1 MRQRR
6 PRQLAATAA
15 CATLLAVAIT
25 GCSAAEKLTT
35 GLKVKHAFEKLG
47 DQPSAS
53 VMLSVDG
60 TPQDADA
67 FLRAAGAAKGPKT
80 RDTAELL
87 SRGELTFAVGSD
99 REETPLKE
107 LDRSERLRFATAVNF
122 GGKDVVAAKSVEE
135 KLYVRL
141 NLRSLVAQLD
151 GSHRD
156 RQRARKIVGLADD
169 LPHTLGS
176 AKDALKGKWVETD
189 PESFDD
195 FARAAQEIT
204 ESEKKGE
211 FGKHGAAVSEESD
224 KASERVGRAT
234 AAGQALNGESE
245 RAFLEGLE
253 KTLGAHASFKKAGEY
268 GGADHFTVTVPA
280 RDAAPDLSR
289 ALEALGARLDP
300 AQVPDRK
307 VRADLEVRRGQLTGL
322 TLNLEQFL
330 SDEARAKG
338 VHLPL
343 RMVFGSGDAVSVEA
357 PDGVRELKPQDL
369 LAAVMYGALGTG
381 GI

>member
-1 MRQRR
+1 MRLSR
-6 PRQLAATAA
+6 PPHFAAAAT
-15 CATLLAVAIT
+15 CATLLVVALT
-25 GCSAAEKLTT
+25 SCSAAEKLTT

-47 DQPSAS
+47 EQPSAS
-53 VMLSVDG
+53 VLLSVGG
-60 TPQDADA
+60 TAQDADA
-67 FLRAAGAAKGPKT
+67 FLRAAGASKGPAT
-80 RDTAELL
+80 RHTAELL

-107 LDRSERLRFATAVNF
+107 LNRSERLRFATAVNF

-135 KLYVRL
+135 KLYLRL
-141 NLRSLVAQLD
+141 NLRSLVAQTD
-151 GSHRD
+151 GSKRD
-156 RQRARKIVGLADD
+156 RQRAHKIVALAKD

-176 AKDALKGKWVETD
+176 AKDALKGKWVEVD

-204 ESEKKGE
+204 DDEKKGE

-224 KASERVGRAT
+224 ETSERVGRAT
-234 AAGQALNGESE
+234 AAGRALNGESE

-253 KTLGAHASFKKAGEY
+253 KTLGEHASFKKAGEY
-268 GGADHFTVTVPA
+268 GGADHFTVTMPA
-280 RDAAPDLSR
+280 RKAAPDLSR

-300 AQVPDRK
+300 AQVPDRD
-307 VRADLEVRRGQLTGL
+307 VRADLQVRRGQLTGL
-322 TLNLEQFL
+322 TLDLEQFL
-330 SDEARAKG
+330 GDDARERG

-343 RMVFGSGDAVSVEA
+343 RMTFGAGDAVSVEA
-357 PDGVRELKPQDL
+357 PDGTRELKPQDL